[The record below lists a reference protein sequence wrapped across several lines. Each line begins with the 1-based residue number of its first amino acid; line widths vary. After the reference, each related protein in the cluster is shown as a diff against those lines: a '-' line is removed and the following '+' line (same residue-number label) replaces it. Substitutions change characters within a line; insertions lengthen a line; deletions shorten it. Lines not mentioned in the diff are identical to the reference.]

1 MARISKL
8 HTEEK
13 LTLLKKYLEGYVIAT
28 KNAKERYYIDALA
41 GDGQC
46 EIQIPNSTQPRTV
59 DGSPLIAMNLKPG
72 FTKCF
77 FIEIDKEKVETLSK
91 LLKGFPQNRYNI
103 KEGDCNFV
111 IDEILSEIPLIA
123 PCFAFLDP
131 EGFEVDWTTIEKI
144 ATYKRDSK
152 TKIELFI
159 LFPYNMAITR
169 LLPLN
174 SEKFDEEKA
183 TSVFNRILPDYNWID
198 VYNARIKGR
207 LKPREMRKSILDIFT
222 NGLKKLGYR
231 FVYSKLIRS
240 SKRRPLY
247 DMFFATDHK
256 AGAVIM
262 EYVFGKDWIRGQISF
277 LDKLT

>member
-91 LLKGFPQNRYNI
+91 LLKGFPRNRYNI

-131 EGFEVDWTTIEKI
+131 EGFEVNWTTIEKI

-159 LFPYNMAITR
+159 LFPYNIAITR

-183 TSVFNRILPDYNWID
+183 TSVFNRILPDYSWID